1 MAEFYVK
8 STSGKLVPA
17 QYLRDRGTRI
27 VDPNPNATK
36 YILYDRNGNA
46 LANQNV
52 GNYYIVPDGYSLDNA
67 RNFGDDVR
75 SKGGEKQSLKAIE
88 LMREAFWTG
97 GSQDWQR
104 QYTYADGTP
113 GDPDDPVPAFRRSTS
128 FILGFVTA
136 RSGIPEETAVI
147 GGGSL
152 NRLKDVLYSI
162 LGLFRDDKNNPDID
176 TSGSYGNNPENERS
190 IEHGFRHSKASA
202 VPWDRAHLEEQ
213 RNVADAA
220 PASAPLRNQNG
231 LNDLIQE
238 GRVGGR
244 GVEYAFYR
252 KTPFAGPVRMTPAMR
267 ALTVAKADDAFT
279 KRYLKGD
286 RDAVDQMH
294 ALHRAAYP
302 EPSDET
308 VMGPAVRPTA
318 EGASVDTLLAGARDT
333 TSARRALEAAKA
345 DSGFVKSYLD
355 GDRNA
360 FAHMQSLIQAAYPDP
375 EAAGG
380 DDAGSGASVPMF
392 QPWTPEAATKGLAP
406 WMRDALAPDATAA
419 PNAEADADS
428 TLAPWMREAYPA
440 WLRGSGG

>member
-1 MAEFYVK
+1 MTEKPVAEFYVK

-286 RDAVDQMH
+286 RDAVDRMH

-302 EPSDET
+302 EPSDAT
-308 VMGPAVRPTA
+308 VRPAVRPV
-318 EGASVDTLLAGARDT
+318 ASD
-333 TSARRALEAAKA
+333 TSADGFSTDTRDMTPARQALETAKL
-345 DSGFVKSYLD
+345 DNGFVKRYLD

-360 FAHMQSLIQAAYPDP
+360 FDQMQSLIKAAYPEPDDSGT
-375 EAAGG
+375 AGNVRQAPR
-380 DDAGSGASVPMF
+380 DTSNKESTRF
-392 QPWTPEAATKGLAP
+392 AP
-406 WMRDALAPDATAA
+406 WFGDALGA
-419 PNAEADADS
+419 NALRDEGTDP
-428 TLAPWMREAYPA
+428 TITG
-440 WLRGSGG
+440 WLGDWRDELRRRD